1 MGPTPS
7 GGVCCDKVEI
17 DLETQSKQRGCCWQS
32 LRHSSAVL
40 VCPLDFLL
48 HFLSDDAPHFML
60 TPMAALPHVR
70 SAKCKGW
77 KYANKRC
84 MLGCSNW
91 ILSSM
96 HNSKDEIFVKKEYVT
111 TVLRQ
116 KIMPK
121 MRYLRHIAYMVWI
134 EIKPMKRS
142 CFSHYFNICTECYTI
157 SAYISRSVN
166 EITQNLRKLL
176 RKYKEFHAVF

>member
-1 MGPTPS
+1 MGATPS
-7 GGVCCDKVEI
+7 GGECCDKVEI
-17 DLETQSKQRGCCWQS
+17 VLQTQKKQRGCFWQS
-32 LRHSSAVL
+32 LRHPSAVA
-40 VCPLDFLL
+40 VFPLK
-48 HFLSDDAPHFML
+48 FLSHADDARQYMF
-60 TPMAALPHVR
+60 TPSAAPPHVR

-77 KYANKRC
+77 NYANKRC
-84 MLGCSNW
+84 MLDCSNW

-96 HNSKDEIFVKKEYVT
+96 HNSKDEIFFKKEYVT

-121 MRYLRHIAYMVWI
+121 MHYLRQIAYMVWI

-166 EITQNLRKLL
+166 EITQNVRKLL